1 MFLHN
6 SHAGW
11 QKARETRV
19 LWLRSRSKERR
30 TMTRFVIKS
39 TEPSLG
45 QGHIRFLSAPSNEN
59 RKNYIDAVEYWE
71 GVVFFDI
78 SPLLCSTISSSTFG
92 EPWEYQPL
100 RVLQQ
105 LCMMTSERNPLHTP
119 FKIHAWSQTIMR

>member
-19 LWLRSRSKERR
+19 LWLRSRSKEGK
-30 TMTRFVIKS
+30 TMTRFVVKT

-45 QGHIRFLSAPSNEN
+45 KGHVRFLSAPSNE
-59 RKNYIDAVEYWE
+59 KLKTHIDTVEYWE
-71 GVVFFDI
+71 GVKFFDTA
-78 SPLLCSTISSSTFG
+78 PLLCSTLPSSTFE

-100 RVLQQ
+100 RVL
-105 LCMMTSERNPLHTP
+105 NN
-119 FKIHAWSQTIMR
+119 FA